1 MKKQYSIFLITA
13 LLALLFSSCQ
23 KGDVYKTLIITGQ
36 GEHNWE
42 YSSPVLKQ
50 ILDGSGMFSAEI
62 LTAPAKGG
70 DMSAFN
76 PKFSKYKL
84 VVLDYSGD
92 SWSDATKAAFVE
104 YVKNGGGVVVYHAS
118 CSAFP
123 EWKEFN
129 EMTGLGGFNGRDES
143 AGPFVYVS
151 RDGQVVVDD
160 TTKGAAGTVAERND
174 FEVRTLNTEHPITK
188 GLPVRWIQASD
199 EMLGNLRGPGQNMEI
214 LATNSPRMQF
224 RRSEAGAP
232 GAGAPRVRPALPRFE
247 PVLMAIKYGNGRIFN
262 TLLGHADEGGGP
274 AMQSVGF
281 IATLQRGAEWAAT
294 GAVTQQVPY
303 DFPTAAGPVLRPEFI
318 PVTLDKAFEEIGSYD
333 ITKSTMYY
341 TFIKSQIAKAGE
353 NEEAL
358 LDIEKKMVNVLKN
371 PEATAEAKKLLLRE
385 LSWMGTDYCV
395 QAIKDLSSDP
405 ELAESVEFALTRL
418 QKVN

>member
-1 MKKQYSIFLITA
+1 MKKQYKILLLAAALTA
-13 LLALLFSSCQ
+13 LISACQ
-23 KGDVYKTLIITGQ
+23 KEGVYKTLIITGQ

-62 LTAPAKGG
+62 LKTPAKGG

-92 SWSDATKAAFVE
+92 SWSDATKAAFVD

-123 EWKEFN
+123 EWKEYN

-151 RDGQVVVDD
+151 RDGDVVVDD
-160 TTKGAAGTVAERND
+160 TTKGAAGKVAERSD

-188 GLPVRWIQASD
+188 GLPVRWMQASD
-199 EMLGNLRGPGQNMEI
+199 EMLGNLRGPGLNMEI

-224 RRSEAGAP
+224 RRAP
-232 GAGAPRVRPALPRFE
+232 GAVPGGQRQAPPSPRFE

-281 IATLQRGAEWAAT
+281 IATLLRGAEWAAT
-294 GAVTQQVPY
+294 GAVTLEVPY
-303 DFPTAAGPVLRPEFI
+303 DVPTAAGTMLRPDFV
-318 PVTLDKAFEEIGSYD
+318 PVTIDKAFKEIISYD
-333 ITKSTMYY
+333 ITKSTKYY
-341 TFIKSQIAKAGE
+341 TFIRSQIAEAGD
-353 NEEAL
+353 NEQVL
-358 LDIEKKMVNVLKN
+358 LDIEKRMVNVLKN

-395 QAIKDLSSDP
+395 QAVKDLSSNP
-405 ELAESVEFALTRL
+405 ELTEAVDFALTRL
-418 QKVN
+418 QK

>member
-1 MKKQYSIFLITA
+1 MKKQYKILLLAAALTA
-13 LLALLFSSCQ
+13 LISACQ
-23 KGDVYKTLIITGQ
+23 KEGVYKTLIITGQ

-62 LTAPAKGG
+62 LKTPAKGG

-92 SWSDATKAAFVE
+92 SWSDATKAAFVD

-123 EWKEFN
+123 EWKEYN

-151 RDGQVVVDD
+151 RDGDVVVDD
-160 TTKGAAGTVAERND
+160 TTKGAAGKVAEEVT

-188 GLPVRWIQASD
+188 GLPVRWMQASD
-199 EMLGNLRGPGQNMEI
+199 EMLGNLRGPGLNMEI

-224 RRSEAGAP
+224 RRAP
-232 GAGAPRVRPALPRFE
+232 GAVPGGQRQAPPSPRFE

-281 IATLQRGAEWAAT
+281 IATLLRGAEWAAT
-294 GAVTQQVPY
+294 GAVTQEVPY
-303 DFPTAAGPVLRPEFI
+303 DFPTAAGTMLRPDFV
-318 PVTLDKAFEEIGSYD
+318 PVTIDKAFKEIISYD
-333 ITKSTMYY
+333 ITKSTKYY
-341 TFIKSQIAKAGE
+341 TFIRSQIAEAGD
-353 NEEAL
+353 NEQVL
-358 LDIEKKMVNVLKN
+358 LDIEKRMVNVLKN
-371 PEATAEAKKLLLRE
+371 PEATADAKKLLLRE

-395 QAIKDLSSDP
+395 QAVKDLSSNP
-405 ELAESVEFALTRL
+405 ELTEAVDFALTRL
-418 QKVN
+418 QK

>member
-1 MKKQYSIFLITA
+1 MMKKYKI
-13 LLALLFSSCQ
+13 LLFAVALTAIFNACQ
-23 KGDVYKTLIITGQ
+23 KEGVYKTLIITGQ

-42 YSSPVLKQ
+42 YSSPVLEQ

-62 LTAPAKGG
+62 LKTPAKGG

-92 SWSDATKAAFVE
+92 SWSDDTKAAFVE

-143 AGPFVYVS
+143 AGPFIYVS
-151 RDGQVVVDD
+151 REGQVVVDD
-160 TTKGAAGTVAERND
+160 TTKGAAGTVAERSD
-174 FEVRTLNTEHPITK
+174 FEVRTFNTEHPITS
-188 GLPVRWIQASD
+188 GLPVRWMQASD

-224 RRSEAGAP
+224 RRSETGAP
-232 GAGAPRVRPALPRFE
+232 GPGAQRVRPPSPRFE
-247 PVLMAIKYGNGRIFN
+247 PVLMAIKYGDGRVFN

-281 IATLQRGAEWAAT
+281 IATFLRGAEWAAT
-294 GAVTQQVPY
+294 GAVTQEVPY
-303 DFPTAAGPVLRPEFI
+303 DFPTAAGPMLRPDFI
-318 PVTLDKAFEEIGSYD
+318 PLTLEKAFEEIATYE
-333 ITKSTMYY
+333 ITKSTRCY
-341 TFIKSQIAKAGE
+341 TYIKSQIAKAGGNE
-353 NEEAL
+353 NIL
-358 LDIEKKMVNVLKN
+358 LDIEKKMVSVLKN
-371 PEATAEAKKLLLRE
+371 PDATVEGKKLLLRE
-385 LSWMGTDYCV
+385 LGWIGTDYCV
-395 QAIKDLSSDP
+395 QAVKDLSSNP
-405 ELAESVEFALTRL
+405 ELTEAVDFALTRL
-418 QKVN
+418 QK